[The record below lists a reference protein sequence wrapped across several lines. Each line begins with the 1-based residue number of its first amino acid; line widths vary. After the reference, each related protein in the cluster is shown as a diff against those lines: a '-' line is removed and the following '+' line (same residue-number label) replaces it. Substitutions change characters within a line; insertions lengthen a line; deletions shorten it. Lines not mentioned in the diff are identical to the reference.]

1 MLGVSGVTV
10 NPSGDNVKTAA
21 AVAFGPPF
29 PAVQSIINNRFTN
42 QDDDLYDQGYDFE
55 GGQLYYNPVALDDDE
70 DKF

>member
-10 NPSGDNVKTAA
+10 NPSGDNVKTGA

-42 QDDDLYDQGYDFE
+42 QDDDLYDQGYDSE
-55 GGQLYYNPVALDDDE
+55 GGQLHYDPVALDDDE
-70 DKF
+70 DEF